1 MSRVLR
7 EPRELFAEKVPQ
19 NRPHASF
26 TKTCKVQQKTAKLVS
41 LKHWLFLLSVS
52 LTSFSSFC
60 YRGVVGICHREAGAE
75 TSCHRALVAR
85 SCRNWTP
92 HSTLNPSPEFG
103 HPVLYLLHA
112 HRVSQLYLRYSMLN
126 LFAIRTH
133 YVPSVRKSASP
144 LGRGERMVVRKSAS
158 HKGQGEKL
166 NCHCERSV
174 AIALY

>member
-92 HSTLNPSPEFG
+92 HPS
-103 HPVLYLLHA
+103 PVLYLLHA
-112 HRVSQLYLRYSMLN
+112 HRVSHRLLCNNMLN

-158 HKGQGEKL
+158 HKGRG
-166 NCHCERSV
+166 
-174 AIALY
+174 

>member
-60 YRGVVGICHREAGAE
+60 YRGVVGNCHCEAGAE

-92 HSTLNPSPEFG
+92 HPSFG
-103 HPVLYLLHA
+103 HPLPVGARENDDSTQIRLPQGA
-112 HRVSQLYLRYSMLN
+112 REKEGSLR
-126 LFAIRTH
+126 
-133 YVPSVRKSASP
+133 
-144 LGRGERMVVRKSAS
+144 
-158 HKGQGEKL
+158 
-166 NCHCERSV
+166 
-174 AIALY
+174 

>member
-19 NRPHASF
+19 NRPHTSF

-60 YRGVVGICHREAGAE
+60 YRGVVGICHR
-75 TSCHRALVAR
+75 ALVAR

-92 HSTLNPSPEFG
+92 HPS
-103 HPVLYLLHA
+103 PVLYLLHA
-112 HRVSQLYLRYSMLN
+112 HRVSHKLLCNNMLN

-133 YVPSVRKSASP
+133 YVPSVRKSALP
-144 LGRGERMVVRKSAS
+144 QGARGYFCTSARLFCAP
-158 HKGQGEKL
+158 H
-166 NCHCERSV
+166 
-174 AIALY
+174 